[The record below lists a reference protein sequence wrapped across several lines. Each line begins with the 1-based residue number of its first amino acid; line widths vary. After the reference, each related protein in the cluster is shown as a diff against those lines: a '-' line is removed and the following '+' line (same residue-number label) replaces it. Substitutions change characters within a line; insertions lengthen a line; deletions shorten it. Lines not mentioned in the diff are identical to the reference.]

1 MYEIFKAGTYHD
13 GQAVFTESDVE
24 AIAENYD
31 PHLQK
36 APLTLDHIQEG
47 RAYGWIPAL
56 KAENGILLAEFEQVG
71 GDLIRLVNSGEY
83 GPVSAEIY
91 PADSPKNPKPGKPYL
106 KALTF
111 LGAQAPAVKGLSP
124 VVFAEGGA
132 VLYFFGENM
141 TLPEDSLRHS
151 PAPARRAGSAQDDIQ
166 REEENKLDDI
176 EKLKAQIADQNAQ
189 IAERDK
195 RLAERDAELNK
206 FSESQKAAEAE
217 VVKLREENTRG
228 EHAAKVAGYKA
239 FAEGLV
245 NAGQLPP
252 ATKDK
257 IVFLMD
263 AMDQMNVT
271 TFAFKVDGTIM
282 KSGDYF
288 AFAEG
293 GENGKTLTPVE
304 TLKSVLSCLP
314 KILTF
319 GEHTATGAD
328 ADGGGGIADQAAA
341 LAQEKNISYRQ
352 AVKQL
357 AGGKS

>member
-1 MYEIFKAGTYHD
+1 MG
-13 GQAVFTESDVE
+13 
-24 AIAENYD
+24 
-31 PHLQK
+31 
-36 APLTLDHIQEG
+36 
-47 RAYGWIPAL
+47 
-56 KAENGILLAEFEQVG
+56 
-71 GDLIRLVNSGEY
+71 
-83 GPVSAEIY
+83 
-91 PADSPKNPKPGKPYL
+91 
-106 KALTF
+106 
-111 LGAQAPAVKGLSP
+111 
-124 VVFAEGGA
+124 
-132 VLYFFGENM
+132 
-141 TLPEDSLRHS
+141 
-151 PAPARRAGSAQDDIQ
+151 
-166 REEENKLDDI
+166 DI

-228 EHAAKVAGYKA
+228 KHAAKVAGYKA

-319 GEHTATGAD
+319 GEHAATGAD